1 MESLEGKRGLV
12 RAKPPLPAIKGLFG
26 QPTVVN
32 NVLSFAAVPFI
43 LAQGGHAYADY
54 GMGKSRG
61 TLPIQLA
68 GNIRQGGLIELAFG
82 VSLREILEDFGGGTF
97 SGRPMKAVQVGGPLM
112 AYMPESQW
120 NTPMDYEAFG
130 QLGAGI
136 GHGGVVVFDDTVD
149 MGEQARFAMEF
160 CTVES
165 CGKCTPCR
173 IGSVRGVEVID
184 RIRAGENRGANLVLL
199 EELCETMVDGSLC
212 AMGGMTPFPV
222 QSVMKHFPDD
232 LTA

>member
-1 MESLEGKRGLV
+1 MRLAAGAYICGEETSLLESLEGKRGLV

-120 NTPMDYEAFG
+120 NTPMDYEPRPAWRG
-130 QLGAGI
+130 YRPWRR
-136 GHGGVVVFDDTVD
+136 GGV
-149 MGEQARFAMEF
+149 
-160 CTVES
+160 
-165 CGKCTPCR
+165 
-173 IGSVRGVEVID
+173 
-184 RIRAGENRGANLVLL
+184 
-199 EELCETMVDGSLC
+199 
-212 AMGGMTPFPV
+212 
-222 QSVMKHFPDD
+222 
-232 LTA
+232 